1 MRKTFLFLLVC
12 AFWCG
17 SAFATEPKIGAPA
30 PDFTL
35 TGLLQAPANAPTKL
49 SGLRGNIVIIDFWA
63 TWCSPCRTAMN
74 NLSALSE
81 KYTDKPVRFLS
92 ISSEKRE
99 VIERYL
105 KSNPNKLWMGIDGN
119 NEAANQYEVRVIPH
133 TVIVDKSGTLIAIT
147 DAEEITEERIN
158 ALLAGKETTFKRRI
172 LLTARDIFE
181 KEAKNI
187 DTMALPSIVF
197 KACQSLSG
205 GTKGDKKRRFTAVSG
220 ISGLIQNIYQI
231 SHRQLIDSLQSE
243 QLYYVGVFL
252 PQSDSVLM
260 HNILKNVVESGASLD
275 VRVEK
280 RTRPVALLQR
290 KKGAQDLLP
299 SSALQSEFSFSGPNL
314 TAVKQ
319 PIMQLVGFLNNTGF
333 AKVLVVDETGLKDR
347 YDLSLSFVIGEKD
360 GLSNALAKYGL
371 ELVNAERE
379 IDMYIV
385 KQKSR

>member
-1 MRKTFLFLLVC
+1 MKKKLWLLLLCV
-12 AFWCG
+12 FWCG

-99 VIERYL
+99 MIERYL

-119 NEAANQYEVRVIPH
+119 KEAENQYEVRVIPH

-158 ALLAGKETTFKRRI
+158 SLLAGKKTTFKRRI
-172 LLTARDIFE
+172 TLTADDIIA
-181 KEAKNI
+181 KEFKNV
-187 DTMALPSIVF
+187 DTTALPSIVF

-205 GTKGDKKRRFTAVSG
+205 LSRGDKKRRFTSVTRAASLV
-220 ISGLIQNIYQI
+220 QRIYEI
-231 SHRQLIDSLQSE
+231 PYLQLIDSVQSK
-243 QLYYVGVFL
+243 QQYYIDVFL
-252 PQSDSVLM
+252 PQPDPMLLRD
-260 HNILKNVVESGASLD
+260 ILKNVVESGANLD

-280 RTRPVALLQR
+280 RTRPIALLQR

-299 SSALQSEFSFSGPNL
+299 SSVLQSEFSFSGSNL
-314 TAVKQ
+314 TAIKQ
-319 PIMQLVGFLNNTGF
+319 PITELVGFLNNTGF
-333 AKVLVVDETGLKDR
+333 SDVLVVDETGLKGR
-347 YDLSLSFVIGEKD
+347 YDLSLSFVEGEKD

-371 ELVNAERE
+371 ELVSAERE

-385 KQKSR
+385 KQKLR